1 MLPSCLFW
9 GRGCSEG
16 RGRREIWGQIS
27 ELAHQPRGRASMQT
41 ESFPAG
47 RKGCWQRETLFLA
60 LSQHGWKW
68 EETVKALWG
77 WGARPRGLAPGIGKW
92 GVGRR
97 WGPGGLCGP
106 AGLAWRG
113 GVTAQGSPPPQ
124 GEGKGA
130 LEGAGEKGRGRTNTC
145 LALLSATHG
154 SGCFT

>member
-16 RGRREIWGQIS
+16 RGRRAIWGQIL
-27 ELAHQPRGRASMQT
+27 ELAHRPRGCASMQT

-47 RKGCWQRETLFLA
+47 REGCWQWETLFLA
-60 LSQHGWKW
+60 LFQRGWKR

-77 WGARPRGLAPGIGKW
+77 RGARPWGLAPGNGKW

-106 AGLAWRG
+106 AVLAGHIGGLCPRLSPTRG
-113 GVTAQGSPPPQ
+113 RGHSGGLCPRLSPTT
-124 GEGKGA
+124 
-130 LEGAGEKGRGRTNTC
+130 GRGR
-145 LALLSATHG
+145 
-154 SGCFT
+154 GCWKGLGRREGEN